1 MTMIRTNRKYLLGVV
16 LLVLG
21 VAIGSFFLGRAF
33 APRLS
38 SSPTSPVQERRDLET
53 TTRTVRLFFAA
64 PTADRLQEEERSIS
78 RSASFVDEAKQTV
91 AELIKGPRNGLAPT
105 LPSGVEIRQLFIDGR
120 GVAYVDF
127 SRDFQAKHSG
137 GSNGELL
144 TIYSIVNTLA
154 ANFDQIQRVKILV
167 EGGEILTL
175 AGHIDTRH
183 PFAPRHSFERVR

>member
-1 MTMIRTNRKYLLGVV
+1 MFTTNLTRPLGLILLI
-16 LLVLG
+16 LG
-21 VAIGSFFLGRAF
+21 VALGGFLLGRAL
-33 APRLS
+33 APRIS
-38 SSPTSPVQERRDLET
+38 SSPRAPVQERRDQEAA
-53 TTRTVRLFFAA
+53 TRTVRLYFAA
-64 PTADRLQEEERSIS
+64 PSADRLQEEERSIS
-78 RSASFVDEAKQTV
+78 RGVSFVDEAKQTV

-105 LPSGVEIRQLFIDGR
+105 LPSGVELRQLYIDGR

-127 SRDFQAKHSG
+127 TRDIQVKHPG
-137 GSNGELL
+137 GSSGELL

-183 PFAPRHSFERVR
+183 PFAPRYSFESVQ

>member
-1 MTMIRTNRKYLLGVV
+1 MTRTNLKRPLGLILLM
-16 LLVLG
+16 LW

-33 APRLS
+33 APRTS
-38 SSPTSPVQERRDLET
+38 SSPPAPVQERRDLET
-53 TTRTVRLFFAA
+53 TTRMVRLYFAA
-64 PTADRLQEEERSIS
+64 PTADGLQEEERSIS
-78 RSASFVDEAKQTV
+78 RGASFVEEAKQTV

-105 LPSGVEIRQLFIDGR
+105 LPSGVELRQLYIDGR

-127 SRDFQAKHSG
+127 TRDIQVKHPG
-137 GSNGELL
+137 GSSGELL

-167 EGGEILTL
+167 EGNEVLTL

-183 PFAPRHSFERVR
+183 PFAPRYSFERVR